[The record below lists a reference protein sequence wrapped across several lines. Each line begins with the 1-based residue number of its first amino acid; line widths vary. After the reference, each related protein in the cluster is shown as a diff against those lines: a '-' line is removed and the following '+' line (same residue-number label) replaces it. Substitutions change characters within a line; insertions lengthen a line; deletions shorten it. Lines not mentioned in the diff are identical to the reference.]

1 MVSTR
6 SMVLQSRR
14 DRLAA
19 RRHRRIFNPGFRFR
33 PGPSPRPRYIQLEVH
48 NVEIAETQY
57 VHFDFCY
64 PIPQYIDLS
73 ED

>member
-6 SMVLQSRR
+6 SMVLQSHL
-14 DRLAA
+14 DRIAA
-19 RRHRRIFNPGFRFR
+19 RRNRRIFNPGFRFC

-48 NVEIAETQY
+48 NVEIAETQF
-57 VHFDFCY
+57 VHFDRCY
-64 PIPQYIDLS
+64 PIPRYIDLS

>member
-6 SMVLQSRR
+6 SMVLQYCR

-19 RRHRRIFNPGFRFR
+19 RCYRRIFNPGFSFR

-48 NVEIAETQY
+48 NVEIAETQF
-57 VHFDFCY
+57 VHFDRCY
-64 PIPQYIDLS
+64 PIPRYIDLS